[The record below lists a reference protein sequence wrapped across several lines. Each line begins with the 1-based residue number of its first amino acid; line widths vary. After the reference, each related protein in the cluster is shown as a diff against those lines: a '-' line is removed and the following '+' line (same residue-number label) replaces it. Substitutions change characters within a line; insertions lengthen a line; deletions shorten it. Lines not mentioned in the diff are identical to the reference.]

1 MAAVRNATREE
12 PGKITGRFHVRPPT
26 DVMAITSLP
35 KTPPIL
41 DTPYSILPAP
51 PCPPCSMQ
59 PSVIDSVIHLG
70 SVIPTPMKTLP
81 LLLVLASLS
90 LLPVSVPA
98 VGSADKV
105 AVKPKAKAPNP
116 SMAPIADVA
125 GLPRVLLIGDSISI
139 GYTLPVRQ
147 ELAGKAN
154 VHRIP
159 TNGGPTK
166 NGTANLAK
174 WLGESKWDVI
184 HFNFGLHDL
193 RHMEDGKRQVEPA
206 DYEKNLRS
214 LVADLKKTGAKLIFG
229 TTTPV
234 PEGKLTPQRTFGDV
248 ATYNE
253 IALKVM
259 KENGVAIDDLNA
271 AVAPDIAKLQNKAD
285 VHFNPEGYAVLG
297 KAVVKSI
304 NAALAK

>member
-1 MAAVRNATREE
+1 
-12 PGKITGRFHVRPPT
+12 
-26 DVMAITSLP
+26 
-35 KTPPIL
+35 
-41 DTPYSILPAP
+41 
-51 PCPPCSMQ
+51 
-59 PSVIDSVIHLG
+59 
-70 SVIPTPMKTLP
+70 MKTLP
-81 LLLVLASLS
+81 LLLTLASLS
-90 LLPVSVPA
+90 LFA
-98 VGSADKV
+98 ADAPKAAPTEKV
-105 AVKPKAKAPNP
+105 AVKAKAKAKAKAPNP
-116 SMAPIADVA
+116 SMAPIVDVA

-174 WLGESKWDVI
+174 WLGEGKWDVI

-193 RHMEDGKRQVEPA
+193 RHMDDGKRQVEPA
-206 DYEKNLRS
+206 DYEANLRS

-248 ATYNE
+248 ATYND

-271 AVAPDIAKLQNKAD
+271 AVTPDITKLQNPND

-297 KAVVKSI
+297 KAVVQSI
-304 NAALAK
+304 NAALGK

>member
-1 MAAVRNATREE
+1 
-12 PGKITGRFHVRPPT
+12 
-26 DVMAITSLP
+26 
-35 KTPPIL
+35 
-41 DTPYSILPAP
+41 
-51 PCPPCSMQ
+51 
-59 PSVIDSVIHLG
+59 
-70 SVIPTPMKTLP
+70 MKTLS
-81 LLLVLASLS
+81 LLLTLASLS
-90 LLPVSVPA
+90 LFAADAPA
-98 VGSADKV
+98 PASAEKV
-105 AVKPKAKAPNP
+105 AVKAKAKAKAPNP
-116 SMAPIADVA
+116 SMAPIVDVA
-125 GLPRVLLIGDSISI
+125 GLPRVLIIGDSISI

-174 WLGESKWDVI
+174 WLGEGKWDVI

-248 ATYNE
+248 ATYND

-304 NAALAK
+304 NAAIGK

>member
-1 MAAVRNATREE
+1 
-12 PGKITGRFHVRPPT
+12 
-26 DVMAITSLP
+26 
-35 KTPPIL
+35 
-41 DTPYSILPAP
+41 
-51 PCPPCSMQ
+51 
-59 PSVIDSVIHLG
+59 
-70 SVIPTPMKTLP
+70 MKTLP
-81 LLLVLASLS
+81 LLLALASLS
-90 LLPVSVPA
+90 LSAADAPKTAPA
-98 VGSADKV
+98 EKTPA
-105 AVKPKAKAPNP
+105 KAKAKTRAPNP
-116 SMAPIADVA
+116 AMAPITDVA

-166 NGTANLAK
+166 NGVANLAR
-174 WLGESKWDVI
+174 WLGDGKWDVI

-193 RHMEDGKRQVEPA
+193 RHMDDGKRQVEPA

-214 LVADLKKTGAKLIFG
+214 LVADLKKTGAKVIFA

-248 ATYNE
+248 AVYNA

-259 KENGVAIDDLNA
+259 KEHDVAVDDLNA
-271 AVAPDIAKLQNKAD
+271 AITPTLAQHQNKAD
-285 VHFNPEGYAVLG
+285 VHFNAEGSATLG
-297 KAVVKSI
+297 KAVAQSI
-304 NAALAK
+304 SAALAK

>member
-1 MAAVRNATREE
+1 
-12 PGKITGRFHVRPPT
+12 
-26 DVMAITSLP
+26 
-35 KTPPIL
+35 
-41 DTPYSILPAP
+41 
-51 PCPPCSMQ
+51 
-59 PSVIDSVIHLG
+59 
-70 SVIPTPMKTLP
+70 MKTFT
-81 LLLVLASLS
+81 LLLTLASLTLS
-90 LLPVSVPA
+90 AADAPKS
-98 VGSADKV
+98 GSTEKV
-105 AVKPKAKAPNP
+105 AVKSKAKAPNP
-116 SMAPIADVA
+116 SMAPIEDVA

-174 WLGESKWDVI
+174 WLGTGKWDVI

-206 DYEKNLRS
+206 DYEQNLRS
-214 LVADLKKTGAKLIFG
+214 LVADLKKTGAKLIFA

-234 PEGKLTPQRTFGDV
+234 PEGKLTPPRTFGDV
-248 ATYNE
+248 ATYND

-271 AVAPDIAKLQNKAD
+271 AVTPDIAKLQNPHD
-285 VHFNPEGYAVLG
+285 VHYNPEGYAVLG

-304 NAALAK
+304 NAALGK